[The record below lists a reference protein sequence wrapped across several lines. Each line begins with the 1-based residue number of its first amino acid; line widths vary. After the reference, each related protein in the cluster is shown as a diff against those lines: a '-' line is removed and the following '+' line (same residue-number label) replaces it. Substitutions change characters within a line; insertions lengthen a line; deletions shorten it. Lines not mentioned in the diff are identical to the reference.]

1 MAVWVSPLAAQVKE
15 DKRVTAHRIENGI
28 IVDGELDEA
37 EWQLVEPATGF
48 LQQDPQTGEPS
59 TETTEVRILYDE
71 ENLYLGAYLFDS
83 AGGEAIIVNDMRRD
97 FVPFS
102 NDTFIV
108 VLDTFNDNRNAFFF
122 SVNPSGA
129 KFDMQASDDGR
140 KRNRD
145 WDGIWYSKAK
155 ITERG
160 WQAEIAI
167 PFKTLRFSNLED
179 QVWGINFQRRIRHK
193 NELAFWS
200 LVPRPYLVSRVSY
213 AGTLE
218 GLSGIRPGRN
228 LYVKPYVSAPV
239 VRRQGDDVD
248 FLPDAGIDLKYGVQS
263 QLTLDITVNTDFS
276 QVEADEQQINLT
288 RFSLFFPEKRD
299 FFLEN
304 ATIFQLGPGGG
315 GGLFGGFRDLI
326 PFFSRRIGLLRGEV
340 VPILGGARLTGR
352 TGKYTLGLLSLQDD
366 ETQAKPSTNYS
377 VVRVSRDILRSS
389 DVGGIFIN
397 KQEIDGDFNRT
408 YGADGNFT
416 FYNFLNIRSFL
427 LQTSTPNVSDQ
438 NVAGVFFIDW
448 TQPQMTLEGS
458 YLSIQDN
465 FNAEVG
471 FVPRTGIRK
480 STGTFAYRLRPGER
494 IPAIREFEP
503 SLNIQYITNQD
514 NVLESRALEGRF
526 PILFQNSSELSFAG
540 KSNFERLTEPFVI
553 RPDRIIPVGDYSFD
567 EFSFSASSDNSRM
580 LSGSLELTT
589 GGFFDGDKDSY
600 EFSGTFQ
607 LPQFRA
613 ELSWRHDDVTIV
625 AGDFETE
632 LVTARVNYSFNPSM
646 FLNALIQYNSELGEV
661 SSNIRFN
668 IIHKPLSDFFL
679 VYNERRS
686 STREVLERALIAK
699 LTYVFSF

>member
-1 MAVWVSPLAAQVKE
+1 MIRIQRIDPYRLPILCLGLAVLVSPLAAQVDQE
-15 DKRVTAHRIENGI
+15 KRVTAHRIENGI
-28 IVDGELDEA
+28 VVDGELDEV

-59 TETTEVRILYDE
+59 TEHTEVRILYDE
-71 ENLYLGAYLFDS
+71 ENLYVGAYLFDA

-122 SVNPSGA
+122 SVNASGA

-160 WQAEIAI
+160 WQAEVAI
-167 PFKTLRFSNLED
+167 PFKTLRFNNLEN

-218 GLSGIRPGRN
+218 GLNGIRPGRN

-263 QLTLDITVNTDFS
+263 QLTLDVTVNTDFS
-276 QVEADEQQINLT
+276 QVEADQQQINLT

-304 ATIFQLGPGGG
+304 ATIFQLGPGSG
-315 GGLFGGFRDLI
+315 GGLFAGFRDLV
-326 PFFSRRIGLLRGEV
+326 PFFSRRIGLFRGEV

-352 TGKYTLGLLSLQDD
+352 TGKYTLGVLSLQDD
-366 ETQAKPSTNYS
+366 ETTAKPSTNYS

-389 DVGGIFIN
+389 NVGGIFIN

-408 YGADGNFT
+408 YGADANFT

-427 LQTSTPNVSDQ
+427 LQTATPNVSDQ
-438 NVAGVFFIDW
+438 DGAGVVLVDW
-448 TQPQMTLEGS
+448 THPKVTLEGS

-503 SLNIQYITNQD
+503 SLNIQYITNQE
-514 NVLESRALEGRF
+514 NVLETRFLEGRF
-526 PILFQNSSELSFAG
+526 PILFQNSSEL
-540 KSNFERLTEPFVI
+540 
-553 RPDRIIPVGDYSFD
+553 
-567 EFSFSASSDNSRM
+567 
-580 LSGSLELTT
+580 
-589 GGFFDGDKDSY
+589 
-600 EFSGTFQ
+600 
-607 LPQFRA
+607 
-613 ELSWRHDDVTIV
+613 
-625 AGDFETE
+625 
-632 LVTARVNYSFNPSM
+632 
-646 FLNALIQYNSELGEV
+646 
-661 SSNIRFN
+661 
-668 IIHKPLSDFFL
+668 
-679 VYNERRS
+679 
-686 STREVLERALIAK
+686 
-699 LTYVFSF
+699 